1 MVFLGL
7 ILAAAAV
14 TAGAGIVMA
23 NDGQASLTVFGYAVP
38 GVSTHWQVFLA
49 GAAVAVVFMLGMMIA
64 IVGFGRFLRT
74 RRDLRYL
81 REEHEESLTTLEME
95 KRRLQRELAQ
105 VRRGEAPAPSRAPR
119 PSGPAPRPSGPA
131 APAAHAPAPAP
142 GRQVAGAP
150 QGAPRETPLASAA
163 ARTTFFDRKD

>member
-23 NDGQASLTVFGYAVP
+23 NDGSASLTIFGYAVP
-38 GVSTHWQVFLA
+38 GVSTHWQVFLT

-64 IVGFGRFLRT
+64 IVGFGRRMRT

-105 VRRGEAPAPSRAPR
+105 VRRGEP
-119 PSGPAPRPSGPA
+119 
-131 APAAHAPAPAP
+131 APAPAP
-142 GRQVAGAP
+142 RPGPAAP
-150 QGAPRETPLASAA
+150 QQPAPGR
-163 ARTTFFDRKD
+163 